1 MFSDQLFLISCK
13 TIQAAGTPSAL
24 AVFRLSA
31 SPDFSIVTSTPTV
44 LDDLPV

>member
-1 MFSDQLFLISCK
+1 MISCK

-31 SPDFSIVTSTPTV
+31 SLDLSIWISTPTV